1 MFSYRVVTLQN
12 RGLIPNYEASMMKL
26 YNAELNQRIARTGV
40 RTLGL
45 YGQLD
50 RGSEFAPNK
59 GRNTYAFLRSVAY
72 TIEGGT
78 SEVQRNNVAQRGLG
92 LPRD

>member
-1 MFSYRVVTLQN
+1 
-12 RGLIPNYEASMMKL
+12 MMKL
-26 YNAELNQRIARTGV
+26 YNAELNQRIARTGL

-50 RGSEFAPNK
+50 RGSALAPNK
-59 GRNTYAFLRSVAY
+59 GRQTYSFLRSVAY

-78 SEVQRNNVAQRGLG
+78 SEVQRNIVAQRGLG